1 MENHVSIESHI
12 LQDPLGKEIRREE
25 SSVLTSGTAV
35 LVFGIWTALKI
46 CVGILLNQKE
56 LNEMLQHADVPPARL
71 LVGFIIGVIAFVLIS
86 ISAHVYIGVA
96 SRSLA
101 MDLKIKPPY
110 LILSWLMFGATIYS
124 LVIIPVAWMRG
135 QAENA
140 ELVSIII
147 DFTLAIALWRLNIST
162 VKLNKLRSQ
171 NTGE

>member
-12 LQDPLGKEIRREE
+12 QQDPLGKEIRREE

-101 MDLKIKPPY
+101 MDLKIKPGEY
-110 LILSWLMFGATIYS
+110 VALVGRTGCGKSTLMRLLLGFEKPQKGAIYYDGKDMNS
-124 LVIIPVAWMRG
+124 LDLRALRKKIGVVTQDGG
-135 QAENA
+135 Q
-140 ELVSIII
+140 
-147 DFTLAIALWRLNIST
+147 
-162 VKLNKLRSQ
+162 LRDA
-171 NTGE
+171 